1 MIDIEVEAHTPS
13 PTVDPSVRT
22 ILVGHSMG
30 GIVAADTLL
39 AITGDRVIEAGVKND
54 DKAESETSG
63 FMFPYIQGVLAFDTP
78 YLGISPGVV
87 AHGAEGHYNTAN
99 NVMSQLSG
107 ISGMF
112 WGGAAAKAGED
123 VAKRE
128 VEESKTKKPVAAI
141 EAPPAN
147 VPAWQKWG
155 KIAMYAG
162 AATAVAVGAGAAYT
176 KRNEIT
182 EGWTW
187 IGSHLEFVGC
197 LMRGEELKKRV
208 AAVIRTHNAKDVGF
222 VNLYTRLGQQAQNK
236 DGSMVGSV
244 IGNTRT
250 FCNLPKG
257 EAKAFFEEAIN
268 DAARD
273 EISAHMMMFYPKDN
287 PGFYR
292 LGELARDHVVRWTS
306 NDWYASSTG
315 PQAAIEMEL

>member
-1 MIDIEVEAHTPS
+1 
-13 PTVDPSVRT
+13 
-22 ILVGHSMG
+22 MG

-39 AITGDRVIEAGVKND
+39 AVTGDRVIESG
-54 DKAESETSG
+54 SEQKQENTREFNT

-99 NVMSQLSG
+99 SVVSQLSG

-112 WGGAAAKAGED
+112 WGGAAAKAGEAS
-123 VAKRE
+123 VAKNIQ
-128 VEESKTKKPVAAI
+128 ESKKPIAAI
-141 EAPPAN
+141 KAPPTA

-176 KRNEIT
+176 KRDQIT
-182 EGWTW
+182 ESWSF

-208 AAVIRTHNAKDVGF
+208 GGVIRASKAGDLGF
-222 VNLYTRLGQQAQNK
+222 VNLYTRLGKQAQNK
-236 DGSMVGSV
+236 DGSLVGSV

-257 EAKAFFEEAIN
+257 EAKNFFEEAIN
-268 DAARD
+268 DAAKD
-273 EISAHMMMFYPKDN
+273 EISAHMTMFFPKDN
-287 PGFYR
+287 PGYHA
-292 LGELARDHVVRWTS
+292 LGEQARNHVVRWST
-306 NDWYASSTG
+306 NEWYESSTG
-315 PQAAIEMEL
+315 TQGAIEMEL